1 MIDTDLLE
9 IDAGCTHKDRSTP
22 RDRCRLHPEID
33 AGCTH
38 GDRFKF
44 TDRCRL
50 HLEVDAGY
58 INKTDDDIYLSV
70 NNV

>member
-1 MIDTDLLE
+1 MQVVLTKTD
-9 IDAGCTHKDRSTP
+9 P
-22 RDRCRLHPEID
+22 HPEID